1 MPDQHAMLSASGA
14 HRWLHCTPSAVLE
27 SGVPGSTSD
36 AAEQGTAAHAL
47 AEYKLRRMLKQRAT
61 RPVSEWIDEQ
71 MEDLTDDYRDF
82 VAEQLATA
90 TQECPDAQ
98 LLVEQ
103 RLDFSH
109 VVPGGFGTGDA
120 IIVADTLL
128 HVIDLKYGQ
137 GVLVEATGNPQLML
151 YGLGALAT
159 FGDLYD
165 ITTVQLSIFQPR
177 RGNVD
182 TFTISVDELTDWAQ
196 TEVRPRAEQAAV
208 GDGEFCPGSWCQFCR
223 ISATCRA
230 RAEHHLALAK
240 KEFAAPAELSDAE
253 VAEVLAQIPLLRS
266 WAAEVEAYALAQA
279 VHCGKAWP
287 GFKVVAGRSIRKFTD
302 ETAVAAAATA
312 AGFTDIYDRKL
323 ISLTAMEQLMG
334 KTVFAET
341 LGDLITRPA
350 GKPALVPDTDKRPA
364 LSIRTAA
371 DDFTDTTESSN

>member
-1 MPDQHAMLSASGA
+1 
-14 HRWLHCTPSAVLE
+14 
-27 SGVPGSTSD
+27 
-36 AAEQGTAAHAL
+36 
-47 AEYKLRRMLKQRAT
+47 MLKQRAA

-82 VAEQLATA
+82 VAEQLAAA
-90 TQECPDAQ
+90 TQECPDAR

-128 HVIDLKYGQ
+128 HIIDLKYGQ
-137 GVLVEATGNPQLML
+137 GVLVEATNNPQLML
-151 YGLGALAT
+151 YGLGALAA
-159 FGDLYD
+159 FGDLYE
-165 ITTVQLSIFQPR
+165 ITTVRLSIFQPR

-182 TFTISVDELTDWAQ
+182 TFTIGVDELTDWAE
-196 TEVRPRAEQAAV
+196 TEVRPRAVQAAV

-240 KEFAAPAELSDAE
+240 KEFTAPAELSDAE
-253 VAEVLAQIPLLRS
+253 IAEVLTQIPLLRS
-266 WAAEVEAYALAQA
+266 WAAEVETHALAQA
-279 VHCGKAWP
+279 VHGGKSWP

-302 ETAVAAAATA
+302 ETAVATAAKA

-341 LGDLITRPA
+341 LGDLIARPA
-350 GKPALVPDTDKRPA
+350 GKPTLVPDTDKRPA
-364 LSIRTAA
+364 LTIRTAA